1 MSRILYSLIFLSVV
15 TAIFSSCTKTEYD
28 HQKQPYNDIKV
39 FTITGSYGAPVKGLV
54 KDDTIMVYWN
64 PDVALPATISPEIVI
79 SDKAVIS
86 PASGTAVAFKDTT
99 TYTVIAEDGSLKK
112 YHLEIALNVPTPVL
126 KSANNPAVWL
136 STTQLTISGE
146 YFLANT
152 DTSQISVYMQRVS
165 DGIEIP
171 LTLVKSRISNY
182 TIVANLPPFSA
193 EQDTGIH
200 RLYVKA
206 GYRIAQSIDVRFVI
220 PPITSTTYTS
230 SFVQDGQAL
239 NGGDSLQINYALTD
253 NLGGIVARYYT
264 NNVKEI
270 LLYTN
275 AYDII
280 VVPAA
285 NIRFLSGA
293 VKFKLPDAGTHKG
306 KDIFQYR
313 MTFNSVAPGSEESSS
328 YSLRG
333 FFNSPTKLAL

>member
-1 MSRILYSLIFLSVV
+1 MFKNLYSTITMLIAVAVLG
-15 TAIFSSCTKTEYD
+15 SCSKTEYD
-28 HQKQPYNDIKV
+28 HQKQPYKDIKV
-39 FTITGSYGAPVKGLV
+39 FTINGSYGAPVKGLV
-54 KDDTIMVYWN
+54 KDDTITVYWN
-64 PDVALPATISPEIVI
+64 PDVAMPATITPEIII

-86 PASGTAVAFKDTT
+86 PASGTAVSFKDTT
-99 TYTVIAEDGSLKK
+99 SYTVTAEDGSIRKYRLK
-112 YHLEIALNVPTPVL
+112 IALNVPTPVL
-126 KSANNPAVWL
+126 KSANNPAIWL

-171 LTLVKSRISNY
+171 LTLVKNRISNY
-182 TIVANLPPFSA
+182 TIVANLPAFSA

-206 GYRIAQSIDVRFVI
+206 GYRVAQSIDVRFVI
-220 PPITSTTYTS
+220 PAITNTTYTS

-239 NGGDSLQINYALTD
+239 RAGDSLQINYALTD
-253 NLGGIVARYYT
+253 NLGGAVSRYYT
-264 NNVKEI
+264 RNAKEI

-285 NIRFLSGA
+285 NLRFVDGA
-293 VKFKLPDAGTHKG
+293 VRFKLPDAGTHKG
-306 KDIFQYR
+306 KDLFQYR

>member
-1 MSRILYSLIFLSVV
+1 MSKLIHSSFFLLAV
-15 TAIFSSCTKTEYD
+15 TVLLPSCTKTAYN

-39 FTITGSYGAPVKGLV
+39 FTISGSYGAPVKGLV
-54 KDDTIMVYWN
+54 KDDTVTVYWN
-64 PDVALPATISPEIVI
+64 PDVTMPATISPEIVI

-99 TYTVIAEDGSLKK
+99 TYTVTAEDGSVKK
-112 YHLEIALNVPTPVL
+112 YHLKISLNVPTPVL

-136 STTQLTISGE
+136 NTTQLTISGE

-165 DGIEIP
+165 DGFEIP
-171 LTLVKSRISNY
+171 LTLVKNRISNY
-182 TIVANLPPFSA
+182 TIVANLPAFSA

-206 GYRIAQSIDVRFVI
+206 GYRVAQSIDVRFVI
-220 PPITSTTYTS
+220 PAITNTTYTC
-230 SFVQDGQAL
+230 SFVQDGQTL
-239 NGGDSLQINYALTD
+239 NMGDSLQINYALTD
-253 NLGGIVARYYT
+253 NMGGIVARYYT

-275 AYDII
+275 GYDII
-280 VVPAA
+280 VVPAS
-285 NIRFLSGA
+285 NIRFLNGA

-313 MTFNSVAPGSEESSS
+313 MTFNSVVPGSEESSS

-333 FFNSPTKLAL
+333 FFNSPTKLGL